1 MDVAYFLLGIAFFAI
16 TGGMMRLFGRLSGA

>member
-16 TGGMMRLFGRLSGA
+16 TGGMMRLFDRLGGA